1 MSKEKLQY
9 GDVVSSL
16 QKIVAQ
22 LEGGELSLEDSI
34 SRFQE
39 GIRLVKE
46 GEAILSDADRKI
58 EQLLSE
64 DGKTAPLKLG
74 EAPTQAATPT
84 TANPAVAP
92 PAAKKP
98 VPAPAEE
105 DDVPF

>member
-46 GEAILSDADRKI
+46 GEAILADADRKI

-74 EAPTQAATPT
+74 DAPTQATP
-84 TANPAVAP
+84 AIAAPPP

-98 VPAPAEE
+98 AAAPAEE